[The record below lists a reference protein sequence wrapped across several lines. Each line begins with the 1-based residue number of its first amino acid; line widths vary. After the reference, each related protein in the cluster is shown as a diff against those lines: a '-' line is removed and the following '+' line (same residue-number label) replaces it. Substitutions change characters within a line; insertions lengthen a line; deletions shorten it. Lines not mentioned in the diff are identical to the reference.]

1 MSGKM
6 GEEFVRVNWA
16 KNTARLQAASYGPG
30 VEVVVQLRGT
40 RGTFVS
46 VGDEVEEIKTIGWE
60 DRSFTPYRI
69 PEELAVPA

>member
-6 GEEFVRVNWA
+6 GAEFVRVNSA
-16 KNTARLQAASYGPG
+16 KNTARLQAASYGGG
-30 VEVVVQLRGT
+30 VEVAVQFGRI
-40 RGTFVS
+40 RWTFVS
-46 VGDEVEEIKTIGWE
+46 VGDEVEETKTIGWE

>member
-6 GEEFVRVNWA
+6 CEEFVRVNWA

-40 RGTFVS
+40 RWTFVS
-46 VGDEVEEIKTIGWE
+46 VGDEGEATKTIGGE
-60 DRSFTPYRI
+60 DRAFTPYRI